1 MIYVSAR
8 SPEIEFWQRKSRGFA
23 RLTNSPKSA
32 ETVGTN
38 VFPAQGTLLAHVVT
52 ATFALVNFALR
63 PKVSALEFFASIHKI
78 IMRKGARKM
87 RVNLLFFPYFD
98 VKIRLNCCLISN
110 NMV

>member
-1 MIYVSAR
+1 MIYVSDR

-32 ETVGTN
+32 ETVRAN
-38 VFPAQGTLLAHVVT
+38 VFPAQGALLAHVVS

-63 PKVSALEFFASIHKI
+63 PKVAALEFFASIHKI

>member
-1 MIYVSAR
+1 MVFLSDR
-8 SPEIEFWQRKSRGFA
+8 SPAIEFLQRKLREIA

-38 VFPAQGTLLAHVVT
+38 VFPAQGALLAYVVS

-63 PKVSALEFFASIHKI
+63 PKVSALEFFAFIHKI

-87 RVNLLFFPYFD
+87 RVNLLFFPYFA
-98 VKIRLNCCLISN
+98 R
-110 NMV
+110 